1 MNPNTDVKRAL
12 IVDDESG
19 TRDLLVS
26 FLEMIGFE
34 TKSAADGVE
43 ALQIYKDNPID
54 IVISDMMMPRMSGL
68 ELLNELKQ
76 FDPDVIFILITGYPS
91 IETAIE
97 AIKKGARDYI
107 TKPFN
112 IDEIKIKIDRALLE
126 KNLQG
131 MVKSSRGI
139 MWGLIF
145 SIPVWLVLGIIL
157 SLLLFK

>member
-1 MNPNTDVKRAL
+1 MSSNTDIKRAL
-12 IVDDESG
+12 IVDDEAG

-34 TKSAADGVE
+34 TRSAADGEE
-43 ALQIYKDNPID
+43 ALQIYKNRSVD
-54 IVISDMMMPRMSGL
+54 IVISDLMMPKIGGL
-68 ELLNELKQ
+68 DLLRELKQ
-76 FDPDVIFILITGYPS
+76 IDPDVIFILITGHPS
-91 IETAIE
+91 LETAIE

-126 KNLQG
+126 RSLQG

-139 MWGLIF
+139 MWGLIV
-145 SIPVWLVLGIIL
+145 SIPVWLILGIIL